1 MGGSSNKKME
11 DSARGRSNMSQG
23 PLDPATTALVR
34 LAAAVAE
41 GDVSE
46 LQERLAAAQGAG
58 VPPLW
63 IDELLLQ
70 SILAVGYPL
79 TLSAFVVWPA
89 GVGAMGGCEEAGT
102 VNAEVGTRNAEQQV
116 KSVVV
121 RDLKERTK
129 TFALS
134 ILRLV
139 DDLARSRPS
148 DVIGRQLLRAA
159 TSVAANYR
167 SARRARSRKEFLAK
181 MGIVE
186 EEADESAFWL
196 ELMLEAGLV
205 NSTRIAEQRDEAGQ
219 LVGITIASIRTAREG
234 GRSVPRSAFRVP
246 R

>member
-1 MGGSSNKKME
+1 M
-11 DSARGRSNMSQG
+11 
-23 PLDPATTALVR
+23 
-34 LAAAVAE
+34 
-41 GDVSE
+41 
-46 LQERLAAAQGAG
+46 
-58 VPPLW
+58 
-63 IDELLLQ
+63 
-70 SILAVGYPL
+70 
-79 TLSAFVVWPA
+79 
-89 GVGAMGGCEEAGT
+89 
-102 VNAEVGTRNAEQQV
+102 NAEVGTRNAEQQG

-129 TFALS
+129 AFALS

-139 DDLARSRPS
+139 DDLARTRAS

-205 NSTRIAEQRDEAGQ
+205 NSTRVAELRDEAGQ
-219 LVGITIASIRTAREG
+219 LVAITIASIRTAREG
-234 GRSVPRSAFRVP
+234 GRSVPRFAFRVP